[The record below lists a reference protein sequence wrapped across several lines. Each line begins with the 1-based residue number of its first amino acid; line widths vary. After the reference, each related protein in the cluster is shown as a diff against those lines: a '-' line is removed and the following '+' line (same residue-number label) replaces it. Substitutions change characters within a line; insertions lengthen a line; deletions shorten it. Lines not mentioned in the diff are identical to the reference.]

1 MRNIFS
7 VPSWGRLPAAIVL
20 TLSVLLSSCSTP
32 RATYTPPDPY
42 PKNVSKIFNHPKDKV
57 YESMFGLLA
66 YRGADITYMNPGGV
80 VMFNFQGDP
89 EKYIDC
95 GRTSAGIVAR
105 SQLNRLEAR
114 VGIMLGDQERERS
127 TFAEVTVRYTITGA
141 DGKTVQF
148 SSNQIGRFANSD
160 IICRSNYRMETDVL
174 MLIAAS
180 LD

>member
-1 MRNIFS
+1 MN
-7 VPSWGRLPAAIVL
+7 VLWERLPAAIAL
-20 TLSVLLSSCSTP
+20 LLSAFLISCAAP
-32 RATYTPPDPY
+32 RTTYTPPDPY
-42 PKNVSKIFNHPKDKV
+42 AKNVSKVFNYPKDKV
-57 YESMFGLLA
+57 YERTFGLLV
-66 YRGADITYMNPGGV
+66 YRDADITYMNPGGV

-95 GRTSAGIVAR
+95 GRTSAGLVAR
-105 SQLNRLEAR
+105 SQLTLLEAR
-114 VGIMLGDQERERS
+114 IGITLGDKEPERS
-127 TFAEVTVRYTITGA
+127 TFAEVTVRYTVTGL
-141 DGKTVQF
+141 DGKTIQF